1 MRNIRSAWRRLI
13 GQSVPVR
20 SGARHRFGRQ
30 PTRVDATGPAT
41 RYAARAGAY
50 HPLRNQST
58 VIFDTRPLMT
68 PLARQRA
75 NSR

>member
-13 GQSVPVR
+13 GQSVP
-20 SGARHRFGRQ
+20 ARPAATHRFGRR
-30 PTRVDATGPAT
+30 PAHMDATGPAN
-41 RYAARAGAY
+41 RYATRAGAY
-50 HPLRNQST
+50 NPLRNQPT

-75 NSR
+75 NSQ

>member
-1 MRNIRSAWRRLI
+1 MRNIRNAWRRLI
-13 GQSVPVR
+13 DQSAPIR
-20 SGARHRFGRQ
+20 TGAKHRFGRQ
-30 PTRVDATGPAT
+30 PARVDTTGPTT

-75 NSR
+75 DSR

>member
-1 MRNIRSAWRRLI
+1 MRNIRNAWRRLI
-13 GQSVPVR
+13 GQSVPVQT
-20 SGARHRFGRQ
+20 GAKRRFGRR
-30 PTRVDATGPAT
+30 PAHMDATGPAT
-41 RYAARAGAY
+41 RYAARAGAD
-50 HPLRNQST
+50 HPLRNQPT